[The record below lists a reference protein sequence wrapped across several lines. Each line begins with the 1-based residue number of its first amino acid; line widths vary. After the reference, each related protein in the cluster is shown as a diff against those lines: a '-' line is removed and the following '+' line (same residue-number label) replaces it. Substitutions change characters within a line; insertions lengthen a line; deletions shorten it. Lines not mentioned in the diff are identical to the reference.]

1 MLAGMP
7 PPRGTRRSRSSYHH
21 GDLRDAL
28 LDAAERALDRRG
40 TPALALRAIARAAG
54 VSHTAAYHHF
64 ADRQSLLRAVA
75 ARGFDRLRDAL
86 ASAAA
91 GEAGGRGFLEMGV
104 AYVHFAAEHPALFRL
119 MFGAEVA
126 RGRSRDAA
134 LRTASDGAFQALLS
148 GARGRDPG
156 APDGVVQ
163 QRAVAAWSVVHG
175 LAGLLL
181 DDQLSIVGL
190 SLEDHD
196 RVARSVLGGAPPP
209 T

>member
-1 MLAGMP
+1 MA
-7 PPRGTRRSRSSYHH
+7 PPRGARRSRSTYHH

-64 ADRQSLLRAVA
+64 ADRESLLRAVA
-75 ARGFDRLRDAL
+75 TRGFDRLRDAL
-86 ASAAA
+86 ASAARGAAA
-91 GEAGGRGFLEMGV
+91 GRRGFQEMGV
-104 AYVHFAAEHPALFRL
+104 AYVRFAAEHPALFRL
-119 MFGAEVA
+119 MFGADVA

-134 LRTASDGAFQALLS
+134 LRTASDGAFQVLLA
-148 GARGRDPG
+148 GARGLDRR
-156 APDGVVQ
+156 APDEVVQ

-196 RVARSVLGGAPPP
+196 RIARTVLGSGPPP
-209 T
+209 G

>member
-1 MLAGMP
+1 MAP
-7 PPRGTRRSRSSYHH
+7 RRGTRRSRSSYHH

-75 ARGFDRLRDAL
+75 TRGFDRLRDAL
-86 ASAAA
+86 AAAA
-91 GEAGGRGFLEMGV
+91 APEPGSRGFLEMGV

-126 RGRSRDAA
+126 RGRSRDGA
-134 LRTASDGAFQALLS
+134 LRSASDGAFQVLLD
-148 GARGRDPG
+148 GARRLAPR
-156 APDGVVQ
+156 APDATVQ

-181 DDQLSIVGL
+181 DDQLSIVGF

-196 RVARSVLGGAPPP
+196 AVARAVLGGAAAPHEKK
-209 T
+209 